1 MMSTVLK
8 SNTYDNQSEQDIT
21 FIRNVAARIHRTG
34 MITPA
39 VFFLELTKPLALIGS
54 PAMIFFGPIINAF
67 INTEGYY
74 KAAELF
80 EEPAN
85 VELLIREIEKLEDE
99 LTHVEG

>member
-1 MMSTVLK
+1 MNTTLDSNVL
-8 SNTYDNQSEQDIT
+8 NNQSEQDII
-21 FIRNVAARIHRTG
+21 FIRRVATRIHRSG
-34 MITPA
+34 MVTPA

-54 PAMIFFGPIINAF
+54 HTMIFFGPIINAF
-67 INTEGYY
+67 INAEGYY

>member
-1 MMSTVLK
+1 MATILDPNV
-8 SNTYDNQSEQDIT
+8 NNNESEQDII
-21 FIRNVAARIHRTG
+21 FIRRVADRIHRSG
-34 MITPA
+34 LITPA

-54 PAMIFFGPIINAF
+54 HVMIFFGPIINAF

>member
-1 MMSTVLK
+1 LDPNV
-8 SNTYDNQSEQDIT
+8 NNNESEQDII
-21 FIRNVAARIHRTG
+21 FIRRVADRIHRSG
-34 MITPA
+34 LITPA
-39 VFFLELTKPLALIGS
+39 VFFLELTKPLSLIGS
-54 PAMIFFGPIINAF
+54 HVMIFFGPIINAF

-85 VELLIREIEKLEDE
+85 VELLIREIEKLEDD

>member
-1 MMSTVLK
+1 MNSTVD
-8 SNTYDNQSEQDIT
+8 SNILNKQSEQDII
-21 FIRNVAARIHRTG
+21 FIRRVATRIHRSG
-34 MITPA
+34 LVTPA

-54 PAMIFFGPIINAF
+54 HVMIFFGPIINAF

-85 VELLIREIEKLEDE
+85 V
-99 LTHVEG
+99 

>member
-1 MMSTVLK
+1 MATILDPNV
-8 SNTYDNQSEQDIT
+8 NNNESEQDII
-21 FIRNVAARIHRTG
+21 FIRRVADRIHRSG
-34 MITPA
+34 LITPA

-54 PAMIFFGPIINAF
+54 HVMIFFGPIINAF

-85 VELLIREIEKLEDE
+85 VELLIREIEKLEDD

>member
-1 MMSTVLK
+1 MATILDPNV
-8 SNTYDNQSEQDIT
+8 NNNESEQDII
-21 FIRNVAARIHRTG
+21 FIRRVADRIHRSG
-34 MITPA
+34 LITPA

-54 PAMIFFGPIINAF
+54 HVMIFFGPIINAF

-74 KAAELF
+74 KEAELF

-85 VELLIREIEKLEDE
+85 VELLIREIEKLEDD

>member
-1 MMSTVLK
+1 MNTTLDSNVL
-8 SNTYDNQSEQDIT
+8 NNQSEQDII
-21 FIRNVAARIHRTG
+21 FIRRVADRIHRSG
-34 MITPA
+34 LVTPA
-39 VFFLELTKPLALIGS
+39 IFFLELTKPLSLIGS
-54 PAMIFFGPIINAF
+54 HVMIFFGPIINAF

-85 VELLIREIEKLEDE
+85 VELLLREIEKLEDE

>member
-1 MMSTVLK
+1 MPTSLN
-8 SNTYDNQSEQDIT
+8 SNVNNNESERDII
-21 FIRNVAARIHRTG
+21 FIRQVADRIHRSG
-34 MITPA
+34 LVTPA

-54 PAMIFFGPIINAF
+54 HVMIFFGPVINAF

-85 VELLIREIEKLEDE
+85 VELLIREIEKLEDD
-99 LTHVEG
+99 LTHAEG